1 MRRNQ
6 RHVLMAALLVSVL
19 TFSGAAAFADGDGSN
34 PLPKP
39 AGVSTY
45 SEVGGVVGMLLSS
58 ASYIVDLL

>member
-6 RHVLMAALLVSVL
+6 RHVFMAALLVSVL
-19 TFSGAAAFADGDGSN
+19 ALTGVAFADGGDN
-34 PLPKP
+34 QPYPKP

-45 SEVGGVVGMLLSS
+45 SEVDGVVGMLLSS

>member
-19 TFSGAAAFADGDGSN
+19 ALSGVAFADGDSN
-34 PLPKP
+34 QPYPKP

-45 SEVGGVVGMLLSS
+45 SEVDGVVGMLLNS